1 MEEIRPT
8 YAHYAITAL
17 IRKNLCNYLIS
28 SNLDGL
34 HRRSGVP
41 AEKISELHGN
51 W

>member
-8 YAHYAITAL
+8 YAHYAIADL
-17 IRKNLCNYLIS
+17 IKKNKVQYLIS

-41 AEKISELHGN
+41 ENKISELHGN